1 MPHATMQDPP
11 IPLETR
17 PDSLMPQ
24 SLLALPS
31 LKQYMVHRLVDE
43 GISITTMEAA
53 LSHYDGHYQTMANV
67 CAGASEGTITFMADK
82 LFWRSHCMLHIVP
95 FYFQQFSDWNV
106 GPHEQFPRYDCYL
119 TPRDREVIH
128 EAYRKIPVE
137 KMNAMNEQMY
147 RAQQQRCLEL
157 YVQEAQAWSRSIEGK
172 IAQMVQ
178 ECEKS

>member
-53 LSHYDGHYQTMANV
+53 LSHYDGHYQTMAN
-67 CAGASEGTITFMADK
+67 
-82 LFWRSHCMLHIVP
+82 
-95 FYFQQFSDWNV
+95 
-106 GPHEQFPRYDCYL
+106 FPRYDCYL

-178 ECEKS
+178 ECEKSEDHEAEDHQDGGSQ

>member
-1 MPHATMQDPP
+1 MPHATMQDPS
-11 IPLETR
+11 IPFETR

-24 SLLALPS
+24 SLLSLPF

-43 GISITTMEAA
+43 GTSITTMEAA
-53 LSHYDGHYQTMANV
+53 LSHYASHYHTMANV
-67 CAGASEGTITFMADK
+67 CAGA
-82 LFWRSHCMLHIVP
+82 R
-95 FYFQQFSDWNV
+95 
-106 GPHEQFPRYDCYL
+106 PHEQFPRHDCYL

-137 KMNAMNEQMY
+137 NMNAMNEQMY

-178 ECEKS
+178 KCEKFEDHEAEDHQDGGSQQLEI

>member
-43 GISITTMEAA
+43 GISITTMEVA

-82 LFWRSHCMLHIVP
+82 LFWRSH
-95 FYFQQFSDWNV
+95 W
-106 GPHEQFPRYDCYL
+106 PHEQFPRYDCYL

-178 ECEKS
+178 ECEKSEDHEAEDHQDGGSQ

>member
-43 GISITTMEAA
+43 GISITTMEVA

-67 CAGASEGTITFMADK
+67 CAGQVKAPLLSWQINCSGVLTA
-82 LFWRSHCMLHIVP
+82 W
-95 FYFQQFSDWNV
+95 
-106 GPHEQFPRYDCYL
+106 PHEQFPRYDCYL

-178 ECEKS
+178 ECEKSEDHEAEDHQDGGSQ